1 MHWESRGFLSP
12 TLLQYLLY
20 RGGTESGVS
29 LRRACI
35 LMSFNRS
42 LKTMKPDF
50 LFIQKAAQL
59 RVLIEEFGP
68 FSVAILLTR

>member
-1 MHWESRGFLSP
+1 
-12 TLLQYLLY
+12 
-20 RGGTESGVS
+20 
-29 LRRACI
+29 
-35 LMSFNRS
+35 
-42 LKTMKPDF
+42 MKPDF